1 MYWLEM
7 RLHLS
12 RLRLAT
18 FPLRR
23 VLNLLVINSAA
34 AAAAAVPLSDSTCG
48 DGERQGRAGD

>member
-1 MYWLEM
+1 MYWIEM

-12 RLRLAT
+12 RLHLAT

-34 AAAAAVPLSDSTCG
+34 AAAAVPLSDSTCG
-48 DGERQGRAGD
+48 DGEQQGRAGD